1 MRGERRKRSNRFLAL
16 VLSFILAFGSMS
28 GLVMPETV
36 KAETAAYHVKSMSQG
51 EYPTGATLLKED
63 MVVAPGT
70 VIYENGLTLEEG
82 EIQYMSADG
91 KTLLYDPYNDP
102 NNQTEAQ
109 HKVWTWPQAGEDFG
123 GWRVTTLSVTSGG
136 AILNMI
142 LQPAKAGEILI
153 YYITNNQWFDDGSYV
168 ENDPE
173 NPTSFMSGENKVI
186 HDAIIKKNGVSVSA
200 THHFLGWFLSDDPKE
215 EAVDNTEDLA
225 DAPGYAELL
234 PYFENG
240 NYNIKYYSVSGNEL
254 SFDSDKY
261 VDHVA
266 FADITKN
273 PTQYTEG
280 KGVANLGPAKWDEQY
295 GYYDFIGWSIYPDFI
310 DDDEPFES
318 ISRSKGYNI
327 TLYAHFAPSNFN
339 IIYECGDGG
348 SVSNNPT
355 EYAYEDTIALGTG
368 DGEIKDP
375 IANPGYVFAG
385 WYQTPDY
392 SDEQFTGITDT
403 THGDITLYA
412 KWNTAD
418 YNITLDP
425 AGGTVEENDY
435 SSVSGNYVKGYSVT
449 SESFTLPTP
458 AKEGYT
464 FSGWKQGDGQA
475 QATVTITKGTTGDKA
490 YTAVWTPNTYQVTFN
505 KNHTDSDGQGSMNPQ
520 SFTYDEAAKSLT
532 TNAFKRTN
540 YNFTGWAKTATATD
554 AEFTDKQAVRN
565 LTTTANGNVD
575 LYALWAPKKYNI
587 TYYGADGQVDATAT
601 KVNPAQYTYGQELL
615 TGNEAGKIQD
625 APADD
630 GYSFTGW
637 YRSTDFTQSR
647 IEKITSTDSG
657 DISLYAGF
665 APKDYTITYMVDGK
679 AYTSNINPA
688 TYTYKTGVSEL
699 KNESK
704 AGYTFSGWFDAAE
717 NGNPVTAIADTKKV
731 DITLYGT
738 FTAIPMYTVKF
749 TDEDDSEI
757 FSSEYY
763 ENTKASQISV
773 PSDPVKAPDAAH
785 SYTFTGWTPALTDV
799 TGPATYKATYRQEA
813 RKYTI
818 TWVDGDGN
826 TIKQDTK
833 EYGTV
838 SGNFVIP
845 DTDREPTA
853 EYTYTFTGWEPAITD
868 VTGDATYTA
877 TYSKV
882 KNQYKITWVDADGNT
897 IKEAL
902 LDYGTV
908 LDDSIVPEA
917 PTMESTKEYTCA
929 FTGWEPAIAKVTGDA
944 TYKATYSQTKNQF
957 TITWVDG
964 DGKTLKTE
972 SVAYGETP
980 AYGGVD
986 PTKAETDHYTYTFN
1000 KKWSP
1005 EIVAAT
1011 ADATYTA
1018 QFDWTLKEGADPFL
1032 DKDNTEEDTKGTKF
1046 SILFPRIAKVTKNSV
1061 QIKWRPVEGADGY
1074 LVYGSQCNS
1083 GGVKRYFARMAE
1095 TDAGTTSYTAKKLKR
1110 ASYYKFYVVAYKNT
1124 ADGQE
1129 ALAKTKRIHVT
1140 TLNKK
1145 TGDATD
1151 LKIYRIA
1158 DSKKKAMKKKLSL
1171 EEKGSVT
1178 IFATE
1183 VNKQHKL
1190 IKRHKAIGVE
1200 SDQPDV
1206 VKVTDLSGKK
1216 AQKRKIKLT
1225 GLKKGTA
1232 NVYIYAQ
1239 NGLYKTIKVTVQ

>member
-1 MRGERRKRSNRFLAL
+1 MESHWIPIQY
-16 VLSFILAFGSMS
+16 SIAFENNGAAGSMDAMTDLKYDS
-28 GLVMPETV
+28 EYSISANTLTRDYYEFAGWKEKNGDRTFADQETV
-36 KAETAAYHVKSMSQG
+36 K
-51 EYPTGATLLKED
+51 
-63 MVVAPGT
+63 
-70 VIYENGLTLEEG
+70 NLTT
-82 EIQYMSADG
+82 I
-91 KTLLYDPYNDP
+91 
-102 NNQTEAQ
+102 
-109 HKVWTWPQAGEDFG
+109 
-123 GWRVTTLSVTSGG
+123 
-136 AILNMI
+136 
-142 LQPAKAGEILI
+142 
-153 YYITNNQWFDDGSYV
+153 
-168 ENDPE
+168 
-173 NPTSFMSGENKVI
+173 
-186 HDAIIKKNGVSVSA
+186 
-200 THHFLGWFLSDDPKE
+200 
-215 EAVDNTEDLA
+215 
-225 DAPGYAELL
+225 
-234 PYFENG
+234 
-240 NYNIKYYSVSGNEL
+240 SGNTVTL
-254 SFDSDKY
+254 QAQWKKKDY
-261 VDHVA
+261 R
-266 FADITKN
+266 IT
-273 PTQYTEG
+273 
-280 KGVANLGPAKWDEQY
+280 
-295 GYYDFIGWSIYPDFI
+295 I
-310 DDDEPFES
+310 
-318 ISRSKGYNI
+318 
-327 TLYAHFAPSNFN
+327 
-339 IIYECGDGG
+339 
-348 SVSNNPT
+348 
-355 EYAYEDTIALGTG
+355 
-368 DGEIKDP
+368 
-375 IANPGYVFAG
+375 
-385 WYQTPDY
+385 
-392 SDEQFTGITDT
+392 
-403 THGDITLYA
+403 
-412 KWNTAD
+412 
-418 YNITLDP
+418 DP
-425 AGGTVEENDY
+425 AGGTFSDTTFTEGE
-435 SSVSGNYVKGYSVT
+435 VSGIYERTYQVGDTAFN
-449 SESFTLPTP
+449 LPTP
-458 AKEGYT
+458 TKTGHQ
-464 FSGWKQGDGQA
+464 FKGWKLE
-475 QATVTITKGTTGDKA
+475 GTDPVMDVQIQTDAPENRA
-490 YTAVWTPNTYQVTFN
+490 YTAVWEINKFNVIFKDDDGSVLKEVQSYDYNTPANEIVKPTIPNT
-505 KNHTDSDGQGSMNPQ
+505 
-520 SFTYDEAAKSLT
+520 
-532 TNAFKRTN
+532 KRT
-540 YNFTGWAKTATATD
+540 D
-554 AEFTDKQAVRN
+554 E
-565 LTTTANGNVD
+565 
-575 LYALWAPKKYNI
+575 
-587 TYYGADGQVDATAT
+587 
-601 KVNPAQYTYGQELL
+601 YTYTFKSWNPEI
-615 TGNEAGKIQD
+615 TNVT
-625 APADD
+625 AD
-630 GYSFTGW
+630 
-637 YRSTDFTQSR
+637 
-647 IEKITSTDSG
+647 
-657 DISLYAGF
+657 
-665 APKDYTITYMVDGK
+665 
-679 AYTSNINPA
+679 A
-688 TYTYKTGVSEL
+688 TYTATYTRE
-699 KNESK
+699 KNKYSI
-704 AGYTFSGWFDAAE
+704 TWNDE
-717 NGNPVTAIADTKKV
+717 NGN
-731 DITLYGT
+731 TLQTDSVEYGT
-738 FTAIPMYTVKF
+738 
-749 TDEDDSEI
+749 
-757 FSSEYY
+757 
-763 ENTKASQISV
+763 KAADLSK
-773 PSDPVKAPDAAH
+773 PAAPVKEATKEF

-799 TGPATYKATYRQEA
+799 TGPATYKATYSKVKNQY
-813 RKYTI
+813 KI
-818 TWVDGDGN
+818 TWVDGDGK

-853 EYTYTFTGWEPAITD
+853 EYTYTFTGWDPAITD
-868 VTGDATYTA
+868 VTGDATYKA

-897 IKEAL
+897 IKEEL

-1095 TDAGTTSYTAKKLKR
+1095 TDAGTTSYTAKKLKK

-1171 EEKGSVT
+1171 KEKGSVT

-1183 VNKQHKL
+1183 VNKQHKR

-1239 NGLYKTIKVTVQ
+1239 NGLYKTIKVTVK